1 MWTNASHRCEELHKV
16 TAVGLPWRRDCG
28 FRPCYRLSIV
38 FLRFPLRHSTLLQ
51 HTTTTDTQQ
60 HYTLLE
66 YHREYQSLLRHITGD
81 FFQLGHPKFGLEILF
96 LIVHSGFEEVGLLR
110 KWTHTLTHTHRQR
123 VPHCLD
129 ALLLREVA
137 GLTPRSFPQRSCR
150 PLPLIHPSPW
160 SSLWGRKNLTTFKR
174 IITRF

>member
-1 MWTNASHRCEELHKV
+1 MLPAIHRVPPLSAATLNTSAAHHHYRHATTLHSPRV
-16 TAVGLPWRRDCG
+16 PSRIPESSATHNWR
-28 FRPCYRLSIV
+28 
-38 FLRFPLRHSTLLQ
+38 
-51 HTTTTDTQQ
+51 
-60 HYTLLE
+60 
-66 YHREYQSLLRHITGD
+66 
-81 FFQLGHPKFGLEILF
+81 FFQQGHPKFGLEILF